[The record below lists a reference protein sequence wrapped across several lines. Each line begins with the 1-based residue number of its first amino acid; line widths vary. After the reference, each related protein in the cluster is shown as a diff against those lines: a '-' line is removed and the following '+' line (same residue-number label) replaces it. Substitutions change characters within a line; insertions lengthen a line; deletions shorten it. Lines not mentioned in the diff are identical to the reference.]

1 MELYR
6 KLDRKKSQFD
16 KETWEMSLQM
26 LEKIAITDTK
36 VQGVIIQWSGFP
48 A

>member
-16 KETWEMSLQM
+16 RETGEMSLQR
-26 LEKIAITDTK
+26 LEKIAMTDTK
-36 VQGVIIQWSGFP
+36 VQGVIIQWSGLP
-48 A
+48 E